1 MANQLPLKY
10 ENYKDFVSM
19 CKNFVKS
26 IEKFSGSDRLIN
38 WYQYLF
44 WIEENFIIDFK
55 KETIF
60 DQILAACLCQFEKEK
75 RYKQDRR
82 LVKLFIKYVSEFS
95 FKKIKINKRCTFK
108 HRTPCHFDV
117 K

>member
-1 MANQLPLKY
+1 MAKPLKY
-10 ENYKDFVSM
+10 ENYNNFVLM

-26 IEKFSGSDRLIN
+26 VENFSGTDRLIN
-38 WYQYLF
+38 WYQYLL

-60 DQILAACLCQFEKEK
+60 DQILAACLCQFEKEE

-82 LVKLFIKYVSEFS
+82 LIKLFIKYVSE
-95 FKKIKINKRCTFK
+95 IR
-108 HRTPCHFDV
+108 
-117 K
+117 